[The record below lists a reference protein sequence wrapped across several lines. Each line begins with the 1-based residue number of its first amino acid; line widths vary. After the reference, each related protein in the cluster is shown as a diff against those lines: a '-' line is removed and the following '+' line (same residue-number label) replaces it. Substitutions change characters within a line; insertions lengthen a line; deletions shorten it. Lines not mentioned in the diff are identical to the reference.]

1 MRILLISVFYALTA
15 ACVYKN
21 YKYKDGDTWVV
32 RSTFVMKCTI
42 LKSGSWSAKVIGCR
56 TSGGVFV
63 EPGHSIIEGD
73 TKYDCLDMGH
83 DHVEIRRTY
92 YNGGKQESC
101 EGHVIGHP
109 GSDGAMPLKRESWVS
124 QYNFRKTCTENG
136 ARITEC
142 LTDAGFAVPLNRH
155 LVFSGIIYKLVVY
168 NLVFY
173 CCEPYKRSTRY

>member
-1 MRILLISVFYALTA
+1 

-73 TKYDCLDMGH
+73 TVSYMLRA
-83 DHVEIRRTY
+83 VI
-92 YNGGKQESC
+92 GKQKAILFL
-101 EGHVIGHP
+101 G
-109 GSDGAMPLKRESWVS
+109 ESWVS

-155 LVFSGIIYKLVVY
+155 LVFSGIIYKLV
-168 NLVFY
+168 
-173 CCEPYKRSTRY
+173 